1 VLVTTGNGCPI
12 ARESVPKLKALRK
25 KFSGKKVVFWMLD
38 ANPQD
43 DRASVVAEANEFNVD
58 FPILLDEA
66 QLVARSLGVKRTA
79 EAICINPKDWT
90 VFYRGAIDDQ
100 LNIGAKKVAPTENYL
115 EDALAKFLAGEEIA
129 TKRTQV
135 AGC

>member
-1 VLVTTGNGCPI
+1 
-12 ARESVPKLKALRK
+12 VPKLKALRK
-25 KFSGKKVVFWMLD
+25 TFSGKKVVFWMLD

-43 DRASVVAEANEFNVD
+43 DRDSVVAEANEFNVD

-79 EAICINPKDWT
+79 EAICINTKDWT

-100 LNIGAKKVAPTENYL
+100 LNIGAKKSRRRRITW
-115 EDALAKFLAGEEIA
+115 
-129 TKRTQV
+129 RTHWQVFGRRRNRHQANAV
-135 AGC
+135 AGCLIRFESSSGAAG